1 MANHAR
7 ALLLI
12 GAALALVAAVV
23 PAAST
28 QRRGE
33 YITDDEMDL
42 VRDIRRIDIRA
53 QVFLKIAD
61 RRLVAIADPAAEPKD
76 SMFRKFGALPK
87 GSQIDLLDDYRRA
100 VEELMVKF
108 DDEYERT
115 GMTDDLR
122 KGLEFTVAEVER
134 QMKEMDAL
142 KPKLT
147 QEDAPHYLEKALGAA
162 RELHDGAKAA
172 LDANPAPKKN

>member
-1 MANHAR
+1 MAKHAR
-7 ALLLI
+7 LILLI
-12 GAALALVAAVV
+12 GAAVALVTL
-23 PAAST
+23 PAGGA

-42 VRDIRRIDIRA
+42 VRDIRRIDNRA
-53 QVFLKIAD
+53 QVYLKIAD
-61 RRLVAIADPAAEPKD
+61 RRLIAIVDPTTEPKD
-76 SMFRKFGALPK
+76 SMFRKFGPLPK

-108 DDEYERT
+108 DDEFERT

-122 KGLEFTVAEVER
+122 KGLEFTVVEVER
-134 QMKEMDAL
+134 QLKELDAL
-142 KPKLT
+142 RPKLT

-162 RELHDGAKAA
+162 HELHDGAKKA
-172 LDANPAPKKN
+172 LDASPAPKKN